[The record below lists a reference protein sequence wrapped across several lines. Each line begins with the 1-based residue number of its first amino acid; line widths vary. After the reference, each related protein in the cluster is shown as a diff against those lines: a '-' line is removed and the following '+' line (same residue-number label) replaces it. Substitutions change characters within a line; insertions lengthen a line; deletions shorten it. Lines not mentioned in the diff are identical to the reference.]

1 MTESRFTNIL
11 RQILKNPLSI
21 AGVTITLALVILA
34 IIGPTVAPYDPLET
48 HPLDKLASP
57 SLAHPFGTDGLGR
70 DIFSRVLYGARIT
83 LRISLLILSISGSI
97 GTLIGINAGY
107 FGGKVDNL
115 LMRMTDIII
124 AFPRLVLA
132 MAISA
137 ALGPSLRNVVIALS
151 IAQWT
156 YFARLSRSKALVAA
170 EQEYT
175 EAAKA
180 TGASNTRI
188 LLVHILPMSL
198 SPVIIQGTII
208 MGSIIITAAGLGF
221 IGFGAQPP
229 TPEWGV
235 MVSNGRNF
243 LPGGWW
249 VSTFPGIAI
258 MITVLGFNLLGDG
271 VRDIL
276 DPRFK

>member
-1 MTESRFTNIL
+1 MTESRFTDIL

-21 AGVTITLALVILA
+21 VGVTITLILVIVA
-34 IIGPTVAPYDPLET
+34 VIGPLLAPYDPLAT
-48 HPLDKLASP
+48 HPMDKLAPP

-83 LRISLLILSISGSI
+83 LRIALLILALSGSV
-97 GTLIGINAGY
+97 GTAIGIVAGY
-107 FGGKVDNL
+107 FGGRIDNL
-115 LMRMTDIII
+115 LMRTTDVFI

-156 YFARLSRSKALVAA
+156 YFARLARSKALVAS
-170 EQEYT
+170 EEDYT

-249 VSTFPGIAI
+249 VSTFPGLAI

-271 VRDIL
+271 VRDIM
-276 DPRFK
+276 DPRFQ